1 MKEFYID
8 ISGDLLTDMRLIIE
22 GAVNIYES
30 DAAPLLRLAMK
41 NNMTTAANA
50 FNTIGSAIYD
60 LLYYIRDFQ
69 EAYMREV
76 LRKPDD
82 K

>member
-1 MKEFYID
+1 
-8 ISGDLLTDMRLIIE
+8 
-22 GAVNIYES
+22 
-30 DAAPLLRLAMK
+30 MK